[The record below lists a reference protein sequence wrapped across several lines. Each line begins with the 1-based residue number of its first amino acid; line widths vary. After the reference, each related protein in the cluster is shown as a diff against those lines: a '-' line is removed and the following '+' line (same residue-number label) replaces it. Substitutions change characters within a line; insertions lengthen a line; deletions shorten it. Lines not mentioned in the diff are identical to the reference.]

1 MLLFNP
7 IRLRDRLV
15 EAGAMDYLQAETFA
29 SAISESDVVELAT
42 KSDVAEVRAG
52 FSELRAEFSDQRAEF
67 SELRAEFSDLRAEF
81 SRLEAKFS
89 QFEAKFSQ
97 LEAHFAKLE
106 ARLMRW
112 MLGGAAL
119 GGLIGGVAAGLLK

>member
-15 EAGAMDYLQAETFA
+15 EAGVMTHLQAETFA
-29 SAISESDVVELAT
+29 TAISESDVVELAT
-42 KSDVAEVRAG
+42 KSDVAE
-52 FSELRAEFSDQRAEF
+52 LRSEF

-81 SRLEAKFS
+81 SRL
-89 QFEAKFSQ
+89 EAKFSQ

-119 GGLIGGVAAGLLK
+119 GGLVGGLAAGFLK

>member
-15 EAGAMDYLQAETFA
+15 EAGVMTHLQAETFA
-29 SAISESDVVELAT
+29 TAISESDVVELAT
-42 KSDVAEVRAG
+42 KSDVAEAR
-52 FSELRAEFSDQRAEF
+52 SEF

-89 QFEAKFSQ
+89 QFEA
-97 LEAHFAKLE
+97 HFAKLE

-112 MLGGAAL
+112 MLAGAAL
-119 GGLIGGVAAGLLK
+119 GGLVGGLAAGFLK

>member
-15 EAGAMDYLQAETFA
+15 EAGVMTHVQAEAFA

-42 KSDVAEVRAG
+42 KSDIAEVRSE
-52 FSELRAEFSDQRAEF
+52 FSQLRAEFSQ
-67 SELRAEFSDLRAEF
+67 LRAEFS
-81 SRLEAKFS
+81 
-89 QFEAKFSQ
+89 Q
-97 LEAHFAKLE
+97 LQANFARLE

-112 MLGGAAL
+112 MLAGAAL
-119 GGLIGGVAAGLLK
+119 GGLVGGLAAGFLK

>member
-1 MLLFNP
+1 MLLFNL

-15 EAGAMDYLQAETFA
+15 EAGVMTHLQAETFA

-42 KSDVAEVRAG
+42 KSDVAEVR
-52 FSELRAEFSDQRAEF
+52 SEFSQ
-67 SELRAEFSDLRAEF
+67 LRVEFSDLRAEF

-89 QFEAKFSQ
+89 QFEA
-97 LEAHFAKLE
+97 HFAKLG

-112 MLGGAAL
+112 LLPGAAL
-119 GGLIGGVAAGLLK
+119 GGLVGGLAAGFLK

>member
-15 EAGAMDYLQAETFA
+15 EAGVMTHLQAETFA
-29 SAISESDVVELAT
+29 TAISESDVVELAT
-42 KSDVAEVRAG
+42 KSDIAELR
-52 FSELRAEFSDQRAEF
+52 SEFAQLRAEFS
-67 SELRAEFSDLRAEF
+67 
-81 SRLEAKFS
+81 
-89 QFEAKFSQ
+89 Q
-97 LEAHFAKLE
+97 LQANFARLE

-119 GGLIGGVAAGLLK
+119 GGLIGGMAAGLLK

>member
-15 EAGAMDYLQAETFA
+15 EAGVMTHLQAETFA
-29 SAISESDVVELAT
+29 TAISESDVVELAT
-42 KSDVAEVRAG
+42 KSDIA
-52 FSELRAEFSDQRAEF
+52 ELRSEF

-89 QFEAKFSQ
+89 Q

-112 MLGGAAL
+112 MLAGAAL
-119 GGLIGGVAAGLLK
+119 GGLVGGLAAGFLK

>member
-15 EAGAMDYLQAETFA
+15 EAGVMTHLQAEAFA

-42 KSDVAEVRAG
+42 KSDVAEVR
-52 FSELRAEFSDQRAEF
+52 SEFSQ
-67 SELRAEFSDLRAEF
+67 LRVEFSDLRAEF

-89 QFEAKFSQ
+89 QFEA
-97 LEAHFAKLE
+97 HFAKLG

-112 MLGGAAL
+112 LLPGAAL
-119 GGLIGGVAAGLLK
+119 GGLVGGLAAGFLK

>member
-15 EAGAMDYLQAETFA
+15 EAGVMTHLQAETFA

-42 KSDVAEVRAG
+42 KSDVAAVR
-52 FSELRAEFSDQRAEF
+52 SEF

-89 QFEAKFSQ
+89 Q

-112 MLGGAAL
+112 MLAGAAL
-119 GGLIGGVAAGLLK
+119 GGLVGGLAAGLLK

>member
-15 EAGAMDYLQAETFA
+15 EAGVMTHVQAEVFA

-42 KSDVAEVRAG
+42 KSDIAEVRSE
-52 FSELRAEFSDQRAEF
+52 FSQLRAEFSQ
-67 SELRAEFSDLRAEF
+67 LRAEFS
-81 SRLEAKFS
+81 
-89 QFEAKFSQ
+89 Q
-97 LEAHFAKLE
+97 LQANFARLE

-112 MLGGAAL
+112 MLAGAAL
-119 GGLIGGVAAGLLK
+119 GGLVGGLAAGFLK

>member
-15 EAGAMDYLQAETFA
+15 EAGVMTHVQAEAFA

-42 KSDVAEVRAG
+42 KSDIAEVR
-52 FSELRAEFSDQRAEF
+52 SEF
-67 SELRAEFSDLRAEF
+67 SELRAEFSQLRVE
-81 SRLEAKFS
+81 
-89 QFEAKFSQ
+89 FSQ
-97 LEAHFAKLE
+97 LQANFARLE

-112 MLGGAAL
+112 MLAGAAL
-119 GGLIGGVAAGLLK
+119 GGLVGGLAAGFLK

>member
-15 EAGAMDYLQAETFA
+15 EAGVMTHLQAEAFA

-42 KSDVAEVRAG
+42 KSDIAELRSE
-52 FSELRAEFSDQRAEF
+52 FSQLRAEFS
-67 SELRAEFSDLRAEF
+67 
-81 SRLEAKFS
+81 
-89 QFEAKFSQ
+89 Q
-97 LEAHFAKLE
+97 LQANFARLE

-112 MLGGAAL
+112 MLGSAAL
-119 GGLIGGVAAGLLK
+119 GGLIGGMAAGLLK